1 MILRPERRKFPIYDF
16 IIEFKFIKL
25 AELNLS
31 GEKARKLTKNEL
43 NALPLVKKKL
53 ADAKKQLLDYK
64 TGLQKKYDDELKLKL
79 ISVVAVGFERVV
91 WEVIAPN
98 T

>member
-16 IIEFKFIKL
+16 ILEFKFIKL
-25 AELNLS
+25 TELNLS
-31 GEKARKLTKNEL
+31 GEKARKLTQDKL
-43 NALPLVKKKL
+43 NDFALVKKNL

-64 TGLQKKYDDELKLKL
+64 TGLQKKYGDELKLKL

-91 WEVIAPN
+91 WEVVEAG
-98 T
+98 